1 MKNLCIKCKI
11 KPIFIKKRELCHT
24 CYQKAKRTGLI
35 PIDAGGE
42 YRTVKAKN
50 QREMDFIRNYFKH
63 SNWSYEPALFR
74 MDGEKYSPD
83 FYDGEMNVFIEVVGT
98 RQAYSE
104 NKDKYN
110 LLRKYYPKINFEIRL
125 SDGSLLDETKSIHSQ
140 VELIASKQ

>member
-1 MKNLCIKCKI
+1 
-11 KPIFIKKRELCHT
+11 
-24 CYQKAKRTGLI
+24 
-35 PIDAGGE
+35 
-42 YRTVKAKN
+42 
-50 QREMDFIRNYFKH
+50 
-63 SNWSYEPALFR
+63 